1 MRTIIIIF
9 ISGLFMFLSVSAN
22 KNFIL
27 KIEIN
32 GFTDNKGEAYVALY
46 RENDDFPKMAGQFKG
61 KTVVITNKTAKVEF
75 SNLTYGK
82 FAVAVFHDRNKNG
95 VLDKNLLG
103 IPTESYGFSNNARE
117 TFSSPSFNSASFI
130 VKNETSIKI
139 RIH

>member
-1 MRTIIIIF
+1 
-9 ISGLFMFLSVSAN
+9 MFLSVSAN
-22 KNFIL
+22 KNYIL

-117 TFSSPSFNSASFI
+117 TFSSPSFSSASFT
-130 VKNETSIKI
+130 VKTETSIKI